1 MALHRIRIFCKLL
14 LVFLFV
20 YFFLVSIGLMGS
32 AFKGFGKDFAE
43 KLIKTTSNPF
53 IGLFIG
59 ILATSIVQSSSTI
72 TSIVVGMVASGVMTI
87 TNAVP
92 IIMGAN
98 IGTTVT
104 SMMVSLGHIGRRE
117 EFKRAVS
124 GSAVHDFFNIMCV
137 CLLFPLEV
145 FFHILSNTAK
155 LMSGIFANVGGIKFT
170 SPLKLATEP
179 PIEFIETILGRMVAS
194 EKLMH
199 TLLLILSMAILFT
212 SLYFIVRLMRT
223 IIVQRAEIVFN
234 NVLGRHG
241 VLTLLAGIAVTAIVQ
256 SSSITT
262 SLMVPL
268 AAAGILTVEMVFP
281 ITMGA
286 NIGTTVTAILAS
298 FATGNVAAITV
309 AFTHFLFNAIG
320 VCCIYPIKP
329 MRKIPIFLAKKLGD
343 IAFIRR
349 RYVVIYVITV
359 FFILPALLITIS
371 KIAR

>member
-268 AAAGILTVEMVFP
+268 VAAGILTVEMVFP